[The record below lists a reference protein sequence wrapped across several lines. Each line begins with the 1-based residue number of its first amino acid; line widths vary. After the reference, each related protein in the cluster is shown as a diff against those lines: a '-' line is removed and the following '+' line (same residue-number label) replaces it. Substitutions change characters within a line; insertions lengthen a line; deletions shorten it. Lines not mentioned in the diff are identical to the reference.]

1 VRDRA
6 ASMDRRLALGALAA
20 IPVLYA
26 LLLGL
31 TSALPPLVGWGLGLL
46 AYWAALLAGLRAFAD
61 RDTLAELLE
70 ARAPGRLVTLA
81 LALPPILLGATTLR
95 LLGQEPL
102 PPHILIAAALGAIAH
117 ATLEELF
124 WRGALLPRP
133 TPRAAALALGL
144 FTLFHLAW
152 LGARGLDT
160 GAGPVAPVLAA
171 LALGGVWTASRLLSG
186 TVGAGVLSHAAFNLF
201 AFATVAARSWSPA

>member
-1 VRDRA
+1 
-6 ASMDRRLALGALAA
+6 MDRRLALGALVA

-26 LLLGL
+26 LLAGL
-31 TSALPPLVGWGLGLL
+31 TSALGPLGGWALGLL
-46 AYWAALLAGLRAFAD
+46 AYWAGLGLALGTFAD
-61 RDTLAELLE
+61 RDRLAELLV
-70 ARAPGRLVTLA
+70 ARAPGRLVTLF
-81 LALPPILLGATTLR
+81 LALPVIAYGATVLR

-102 PPHILIAAALGAIAH
+102 PPTILMAVALGAVAN

-133 TPRAAALALGL
+133 TPGAAALALGL
-144 FTLFHLAW
+144 FALFHLAW

-160 GAGPVAPVLAA
+160 GAGPLAPVLAA

-186 TVGAGVLSHAAFNLF
+186 TVGAAILSHTGFNLF
-201 AFATVAARSWSPA
+201 AFSAIAARTWEAA